1 MAFILGRK
9 LGMTQVFDAKGKVF
23 PVTVIEAGPCPI
35 TYIRTTEKEGY
46 NALQIGFGNKRA
58 KVITRPQR
66 GHLRKSGIDIPL
78 VLTPND
84 NPKPVPAILK
94 EFRTDDV
101 SQFEIGSLLS
111 VEIFE
116 KGQKVSIRGTTK
128 GKGYQSVI
136 KRWHFSGG
144 PDGHGSMTKR
154 KPGAI
159 GQCATPG
166 RVIKGKKL
174 GGRTG
179 NFTKTV
185 KNLLI
190 IDVDKEKNLLLVRG
204 AVPGATNS
212 LVEIRSS

>member
-9 LGMTQVFDAKGKVF
+9 LGMTQIFDEKGKVY

-35 TYIRTTEKEGY
+35 IYIRTNEKEGY

-66 GHLRKSGIDIPL
+66 GHLKKAGIDIPL
-78 VLTPND
+78 VLTPED
-84 NPKPVPAILK
+84 NPKLIPSILK

-101 SQFEIGSLLS
+101 TNYQVGAILS

-116 KGQKVSIRGTTK
+116 KGQKVDIRGTTK

-144 PDGHGSMTKR
+144 PDAHGSMTKR

-159 GQCATPG
+159 GQCASPG

-179 NFTKTV
+179 HVTKTV
-185 KNLLI
+185 QNLII
-190 IDVDKEKNLLLVRG
+190 IDVDKDKNLLLVKG
-204 AVPGATNS
+204 SVPGATNS
-212 LVEIRSS
+212 LVEIRSA